1 MSITFGTTEAKPKT
15 NIGIDNATI
24 ISAEV
29 VYNKAQK
36 WQKIPDDVGVEMELD
51 IGKSFNPTFY
61 VGGFF
66 KKDDVSGNVVG
77 WGTGFK
83 VKILLD
89 SIGLT
94 GAKLDKT
101 KPAEHQRFPE
111 NTGDLI
117 VGKRFARLSYKTTK
131 AKDDGNHYWRDWQQV
146 APENHFEELRTAF
159 MDAATRVDPSTG
171 QPAPYIKDYLFPET
185 EEAQTPDLSGP
196 WDDEET
202 ATKSNNN
209 GAVPKAPAMP
219 NLGGLPE

>member
-1 MSITFGTTEAKPKT
+1 MSITFGTTESKPKT

-36 WQKIPDDVGVEMELD
+36 WQKQPDDVGVEMELD

-66 KKDDVSGNVVG
+66 KKDEVSGNILG
-77 WGTGFK
+77 WGTAFK

-89 SIGLT
+89 SIGLR

-111 NTGDLI
+111 NTAELI
-117 VGKRFARLSYKTTK
+117 VGKTFARLSYKTTRT
-131 AKDDGNHYWRDWQQV
+131 KDDGGNYWRDWQQV

-159 MDAATRVDPSTG
+159 MEAATRVDPNTK
-171 QPAPYIKDYLFPET
+171 QPAPNIKDYLFPEA
-185 EEAQTPDLSGP
+185 EATNEPDLSGP
-196 WDDEET
+196 WDDN
-202 ATKSNNN
+202 ATTSNN
-209 GAVPKAPAMP
+209 AVPQGPKMP
-219 NLGGLPE
+219 DFGGLPE